1 MSSIAASSPS
11 SLAASRSS
19 RPRAISSAESADILV
34 YTAFMK
40 LNRIRRVGNS
50 NVVSLPR
57 ELDAAGVAVGAQVVI
72 QQLPSGEVRLLPAH
86 RVRQM
91 VRDYGRRVVAENR
104 RGVQILA
111 DHDQK
116 T

>member
-1 MSSIAASSPS
+1 
-11 SLAASRSS
+11 
-19 RPRAISSAESADILV
+19 
-34 YTAFMK
+34 MK

-57 ELDAAGVAVGAQVVI
+57 DLDAAGFAGGAQVVI
-72 QQLPSGEVRLLPAH
+72 QQLPSGEVRLLPAD

-104 RGVQILA
+104 EALQILA
-111 DHDQK
+111 DHDHK
-116 T
+116 P

>member
-1 MSSIAASSPS
+1 
-11 SLAASRSS
+11 
-19 RPRAISSAESADILV
+19 
-34 YTAFMK
+34 MK

-57 ELDAAGVAVGAQVVI
+57 ELDAAGFAVGVQVVI
-72 QQLPSGEVRLLPAH
+72 QQLPSGEVRLLPAD

-91 VRDYGRRVVAENR
+91 VRDYGRRVVTENR
-104 RGVQILA
+104 AALEILA
-111 DHDQK
+111 NHDRK